1 MAAELKQELA
11 LYPNYLHPAVA
22 DFTADRVGDARLRT
36 TNAVSAEAKWAA
48 RLVCVGSLLTF
59 LYQIVY
65 LALDRPFL
73 SVRDPSVLIL
83 HLINIGLFGIAVI
96 LSLNV
101 GPWMKQHWK
110 QVAFAFSAIMIA
122 SSTAITIITRQTQ
135 PLSIE
140 LILFLAGTGPFLSW
154 GEGAQAMLSVCAFVG
169 FGATILALP
178 GSAFNAYQVLG
189 ILIGAAI
196 GLFSTALER
205 RLRRARWDAEAEVLK
220 GRETLLVQ
228 ERLRMA
234 GLLASGIAH
243 DLNNTLNV
251 IKLRLSMLAQDE
263 LMTARHAAELQALE
277 RSVEDAARTVARVRE
292 FGQGGEDSRD
302 EPVQLAEIGAQ
313 AIDLARSSIEGRP
326 SLRGESIQIFSEIPE
341 NLPAVRGSASDL
353 RQVFLNLLL
362 NAADA
367 VGQNGVIRICAE
379 FDHAAIV
386 VRVRDNGRGIPPE
399 HLEHVFE
406 PFFTTKGPLGSG
418 LGLSTARE
426 IMESIGGSI
435 TAANRSQGGAEFTLT
450 FPLAEAGRELSP
462 AQPLNAARGGCR
474 FLLIDDDAENVSSL
488 QEVLLRDGHQVET
501 ALSGAEAID
510 KLRSNPAYDFILCD
524 LGMPGMN
531 GWEVARQVREIAAGV
546 HFYIVTGW
554 GKDIERQIPSSVSV
568 SGILSKPIDV
578 GEIRRLAALG
588 CPSNAA

>member
-1 MAAELKQELA
+1 M
-11 LYPNYLHPAVA
+11 
-22 DFTADRVGDARLRT
+22 RT
-36 TNAVSAEAKWAA
+36 TGAASAEAKWAA

-59 LYQIVY
+59 LYQVVY

-73 SVRDPSVLIL
+73 SLRDPSVLIL
-83 HLINIGLFGIAVI
+83 HLVNIALFGVAVM

-122 SSTAITIITRQTQ
+122 SSTGITIITGQTQ
-135 PLSIE
+135 PLFIE

-154 GEGAQAMLSVCAFVG
+154 GEGAQAMLSVVAFVA

-178 GSAFNAYQVLG
+178 GSAFDGYQVLG
-189 ILIGAAI
+189 ILIAAAI

-228 ERLRMA
+228 ERLRLA

-263 LMTARHAAELQALE
+263 FVTARHAAELQALE

-292 FGQGGEDSRD
+292 FGQGSEESRD
-302 EPVQLAEIGAQ
+302 EPVQLAEIVAQ

-367 VGQNGVIRICAE
+367 VGQPGMIRIGAE
-379 FDHAAIV
+379 LDHAAIV
-386 VRVRDNGRGIPPE
+386 VRVRDNGSGIPPE
-399 HLEHVFE
+399 YLQRVFE

-435 TAANRSQGGAEFTLT
+435 TAANRLHGAEFTLT
-450 FPLAEAGRELSP
+450 FPLAEAGREISP
-462 AQPLNAARGGCR
+462 AQMLDGTRGGCR

-488 QEVLLRDGHQVET
+488 QEILLRDGHQVET

-554 GKDIERQIPSSVSV
+554 GRDIERQIPSSVSV
-568 SGILSKPIDV
+568 SGVLSKPIDV
-578 GEIRRLAALG
+578 SEIRRLAAQG
-588 CPSNAA
+588 CPSNGA